1 VSADEPSAPS
11 FERRRSA
18 AERRQS
24 GDERR
29 SGRDRRRSSAT
40 GGPPGAR
47 WLRPGIGIKR
57 WLVFVFVGLLLIA
70 LAVAALVRQFYREA
84 SPGELTSAV
93 LDLLTLQFLE
103 PWLRFVVPIA
113 VGLLLLAIG
122 MWRLMRVVLEPFRT
136 GEEPLSELIYQR
148 RWRAR
153 GPRVVAIGGGR
164 GLSVL
169 LRGLKV
175 HTSNITAVVT
185 VADDG
190 GSSGRLRR
198 ELGVPPMGDI
208 RDCIAALADAE
219 PTMTELLLYRF
230 KNGQPV
236 TEPTVGNAGQP
247 AGNGDGAL
255 LNGDFRGHAFGNLL
269 ITALTDISGG
279 DFEEGVR
286 LSNRV
291 LAVRGRVL
299 PVAPVALTLHAAYRD
314 GTVLTGQEQI
324 AHRAGI
330 DRIWLSPADVAPS
343 PEALTAIAEAD
354 LVVLG
359 PGSLYTSI
367 MPGLLLPEL
376 RQALEQASA
385 PVLFIC
391 NVATQVGETEG
402 YALSHHLDAL
412 RRHGLLELLHAVL
425 VNDNF
430 RARAPQDY
438 PAAPVR
444 IDVPPAG
451 GEGPRL
457 LLRDVVDDA
466 KAHHHD
472 PHKLAAAVMSLYEA
486 RELVRQPAR
495 VV

>member
-1 VSADEPSAPS
+1 MSVSALPPRGNGS
-11 FERRRSA
+11 RRSRPA
-18 AERRQS
+18 
-24 GDERR
+24 
-29 SGRDRRRSSAT
+29 
-40 GGPPGAR
+40 AR

-57 WLVFVFVGLLLIA
+57 WLLLVFLGLLLIA
-70 LAVAALVRQFYREA
+70 LAVAALIRQIYRTTPSSEPA
-84 SPGELTSAV
+84 AQV
-93 LDLLTLQFLE
+93 VDVLTLQFLD
-103 PWLRFVVPIA
+103 PTLRIIVPIA
-113 VGLLLLAIG
+113 LGVVLLVIG
-122 MWRLMRVVLEPFRT
+122 MWRLMSVVLEPFRT
-136 GEEPLSELIYQR
+136 GEEPLAELLYQR

-153 GPRVVAIGGGR
+153 GPRIVAIGGGR

-169 LRGLKV
+169 LRGLKE

-219 PTMTELLLYRF
+219 PQMTELLLYRF
-230 KNGQPV
+230 KQEAGASGEAALPTADASAANGGV
-236 TEPTVGNAGQP
+236 P
-247 AGNGDGAL
+247 A
-255 LNGDFRGHAFGNLL
+255 NGDFRGHAFGNLL

-291 LAVRGRVL
+291 LAVRGKVV
-299 PVAPVALTLHAAYRD
+299 PVAPVALTLHAEYRD

-330 DRIWLSPADVAPS
+330 NRVWLSPADVAPS
-343 PEALTAIAEAD
+343 PEALNAIAEAD
-354 LVVLG
+354 LIVLG

-367 MPGLLLPEL
+367 IPGLLLPEL
-376 RQALEQASA
+376 HRALEQVAA
-385 PVLFIC
+385 PVVFIC

-402 YALSHHLDAL
+402 YALSDHVDAL
-412 RRHGLLELLHAVL
+412 RRHGLLELVDGVL

-430 RARAPQDY
+430 HARAPHNY

-444 IDVPPAG
+444 IDVTSLAG
-451 GEGPRL
+451 GPRL
-457 LLRDVVDDA
+457 LLRDIVDSA

-472 PHKLAAAVMSLYEA
+472 PHKLAAAVMTLDES
-486 RELVRQPAR
+486 RELAR
-495 VV
+495 RAARTPSR